1 MFKVDGKDLIS
12 ELLMG
17 DVSIW
22 GDVCVAS
29 QVALVVKNT
38 PANAGDLR
46 DAVLIPGSARS
57 PRAGPPT
64 PVLLP
69 GESHGQR
76 SLVGYS
82 LQGHNKLHTTEWL
95 SMHVSTWSRVLAL
108 VILLQRYVNWP
119 QSPRKFLLWVSCK
132 NVMLPLLK
140 WLRSVSRWIPAFWGE
155 TQFPEILAVNTF
167 CSDWLLQLTLTFH
180 DSI

>member
-17 DVSIW
+17 DVSIC

-38 PANAGDLR
+38 PANAGDIT
-46 DAVLIPGSARS
+46 DAVLIHGSARS
-57 PRAGPPT
+57 PRGGPPT

-69 GESHGQR
+69 GESHGRR

-82 LQGHNKLHTTEWL
+82 L
-95 SMHVSTWSRVLAL
+95 
-108 VILLQRYVNWP
+108 
-119 QSPRKFLLWVSCK
+119 
-132 NVMLPLLK
+132 
-140 WLRSVSRWIPAFWGE
+140 
-155 TQFPEILAVNTF
+155 
-167 CSDWLLQLTLTFH
+167 
-180 DSI
+180 